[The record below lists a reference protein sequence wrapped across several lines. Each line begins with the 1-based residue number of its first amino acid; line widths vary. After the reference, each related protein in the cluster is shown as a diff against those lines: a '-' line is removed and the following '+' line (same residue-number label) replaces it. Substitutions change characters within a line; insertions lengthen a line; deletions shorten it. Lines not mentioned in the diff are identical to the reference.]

1 MFEQLSERFA
11 EITKNLRGMGKITE
25 KNVSETLRSVRR
37 TLLEA
42 DVNYKIAKE
51 FTESIKL
58 KAMGDKVLKSIS
70 PGQQFVKIIHS
81 ELVELMGG
89 ASVKEPELKGKI
101 PHIVMVVGL
110 QGSGKTTFV
119 AKYANRLMKSGRKPL
134 LVAADVYRPAA
145 VEQLSQLAKQ
155 IGAELFSKKG
165 DSPLKLSKDAVKQA
179 LKDNLDVVI
188 IDTAGRLQI
197 DSSMMEEL
205 RQIKDSVKPELILFV
220 ADSMSGQDAVNAASE
235 FAAQVDFDGVV
246 LTKLDGDARGGAA
259 LSIRAATKKPIVY
272 ASMGESI
279 DTLELFHPDRMAG
292 RILGMGDV
300 VTLVEKAQSV
310 VDEESAKKMEEK
322 LLKQTFTL
330 EDFLEQLIAIKKMGP
345 MQDILSMIPGIG
357 NKMKDVQV
365 DDRAL
370 ARTEAIILS
379 MTPSERN
386 KPGLIDGSR
395 RKRISKGS
403 GTSLNEVNKV
413 LKQLNQMQKMMK
425 MVGSGKMPR
434 GMSIPGQAMFS
445 RQS

>member
-220 ADSMSGQDAVNAASE
+220 ADGMSGQDAVNAASE
-235 FAAQVDFDGVV
+235 FAAQVDFDGIV

-259 LSIRAATKKPIVY
+259 LSIRAATNKPIVY

-310 VDEESAKKMEEK
+310 VDEESAKRMEEK
-322 LLKQTFTL
+322 LIKQTFTL
-330 EDFLEQLIAIKKMGP
+330 EDFLEQLDAIKKMGP
-345 MQDILSMIPGIG
+345 MQDILGMIPGIG

-379 MTPSERN
+379 MTPAERN

-413 LKQLNQMQKMMK
+413 LKQFNQMQKMMK

-434 GMSIPGQAMFS
+434 GMGIPGQAMYS
-445 RQS
+445 R

>member
-1 MFEQLSERFA
+1 MFEQLSNRFA
-11 EITKNLRGMGKITE
+11 AITKNLRGMGKITE
-25 KNVSETLRSVRR
+25 KNVSDTLRSVRR

-58 KAMGDKVLKSIS
+58 KAMGDKVLRSVS
-70 PGQQFVKIIHS
+70 PGQQLVKIIHD

-89 ASVKEPELKGKI
+89 VSVKEPELKGKT

-119 AKYANRLMKSGRKPL
+119 AKYAKRLMKAGRKPL

-145 VEQLSQLAKQ
+145 VEQLNQLGKQ
-155 IGAELFSKKG
+155 VGAEVFSNKS
-165 DSPLKLSKDAVKQA
+165 DSPLKLSIEAVKQA
-179 LKDNLDVVI
+179 EKDNRDVVI

-205 RQIKDSVKPELILFV
+205 RQIKDRVKPGLILFV
-220 ADSMSGQDAVNAASE
+220 ADGMSGQDAVNAASE

-259 LSIRAATKKPIVY
+259 LSIRAVTNKPIVY
-272 ASMGESI
+272 VSMGESI
-279 DTLELFHPDRMAG
+279 DTLELFHPDRIAG

-310 VDEESAKKMEEK
+310 VDEETAEKIEEK
-322 LLKQTFTL
+322 IRKQTFTL
-330 EDFLEQLIAIKKMGP
+330 EDFLEQLNSIKKMGP
-345 MQDILSMIPGIG
+345 MQDLMGMIPGIG
-357 NKMKDVQV
+357 NKMKDVQF
-365 DDRAL
+365 DEKAL

-386 KPGLIDGSR
+386 KPGLIGGSR
-395 RKRISKGS
+395 RKRISEGS

-413 LKQLNQMQKMMK
+413 LKQFNQMQKMMK
-425 MVGSGKMPR
+425 MVGSGKIPR
-434 GMSIPGQAMFS
+434 GMGVPGQSMFTN
-445 RQS
+445 

>member
-155 IGAELFSKKG
+155 IGAELFSNKG

-220 ADSMSGQDAVNAASE
+220 ADGMSGQDAVNAASE
-235 FAAQVDFDGVV
+235 FAAQVDFDGIV

-259 LSIRAATKKPIVY
+259 LSIRAVTKKPIFY

-310 VDEESAKKMEEK
+310 VDEESAKRMEEK
-322 LLKQTFTL
+322 LIKQTFTL
-330 EDFLEQLIAIKKMGP
+330 EDFLEQLDAIKKMGP
-345 MQDILSMIPGIG
+345 MQDILGMIPGIG

-379 MTPSERN
+379 MTPAERN

-413 LKQLNQMQKMMK
+413 LKQFNQMQKMMK

-434 GMSIPGQAMFS
+434 GMGIPGQAMYS
-445 RQS
+445 R

>member
-1 MFEQLSERFA
+1 MFEQLSNRFA
-11 EITKNLRGMGKITE
+11 AITKNLRGMGKITE
-25 KNVSETLRSVRR
+25 KNVSDTLRSVRR

-58 KAMGDKVLKSIS
+58 KAMGDKVLRSVS
-70 PGQQFVKIIHS
+70 PGQQLVKIIHD

-89 ASVKEPELKGKI
+89 ASVKEPELKGKT

-119 AKYANRLMKSGRKPL
+119 AKYAKRLMKAGRKPL

-145 VEQLSQLAKQ
+145 VEQLNQLGKQ
-155 IGAELFSKKG
+155 VGAEVFSNKS
-165 DSPLKLSKDAVKQA
+165 DSPLKLSIDAVKQA
-179 LKDNLDVVI
+179 EKDKRDVVI

-205 RQIKDSVKPELILFV
+205 RQIKDRVKPGLILFV
-220 ADSMSGQDAVNAASE
+220 ADGMSGQDAVNAASE

-259 LSIRAATKKPIVY
+259 LSIRAVTNKPIVF

-279 DTLELFHPDRMAG
+279 DTLELFHPDRIAG

-310 VDEESAKKMEEK
+310 VDEETADKIEEK
-322 LLKQTFTL
+322 IRKQTFTL
-330 EDFLEQLIAIKKMGP
+330 EDFLEQLNGIKKMGP
-345 MQDILSMIPGIG
+345 MQDLLGLIPGIG
-357 NKMKDVQV
+357 NKMKDVQF
-365 DDRAL
+365 DEKAL

-386 KPGLIDGSR
+386 KPGLIDGGR

-413 LKQLNQMQKMMK
+413 LKQFNQMQKMMK
-425 MVGSGKMPR
+425 MVGSGKIPR
-434 GMSIPGQAMFS
+434 GMGIPGQSTFTN
-445 RQS
+445 

>member
-25 KNVSETLRSVRR
+25 KNVSDTLRSVRR

-51 FTESIKL
+51 FTESNKL
-58 KAMGDKVLKSIS
+58 KAMGDKVLKSVS
-70 PGQQFVKIIHS
+70 PGQQFVKIIHA

-101 PHIVMVVGL
+101 PHIVMVIGL

-220 ADSMSGQDAVNAASE
+220 ADGMSGQDAVNAASE
-235 FAAQVDFDGVV
+235 FAAQVDFDGIV

-259 LSIRAATKKPIVY
+259 LSIRAATNKPIVY

-310 VDEESAKKMEEK
+310 VDEESAKRMEEK
-322 LLKQTFTL
+322 LIKQTFTL
-330 EDFLEQLIAIKKMGP
+330 EDFLEQLDAIKKMGP
-345 MQDILSMIPGIG
+345 MQDILGMIPGIG

-379 MTPSERN
+379 MTPAERN

-413 LKQLNQMQKMMK
+413 LKQFNQMQKMMK

-434 GMSIPGQAMFS
+434 GMGIPGQAMYS
-445 RQS
+445 R

>member
-220 ADSMSGQDAVNAASE
+220 ADGMSGQDAVNAASE
-235 FAAQVDFDGVV
+235 FAAQVDFDGIV

-259 LSIRAATKKPIVY
+259 LSIRAATNKPIVY

-310 VDEESAKKMEEK
+310 VDEESAERMEEK
-322 LLKQTFTL
+322 LIKQTFTL
-330 EDFLEQLIAIKKMGP
+330 EDFLEQLNAIKKMGP
-345 MQDILSMIPGIG
+345 MQDILGMIPGIG

-379 MTPSERN
+379 MTPAERN

-413 LKQLNQMQKMMK
+413 LKQFNQMQKMMK

-434 GMSIPGQAMFS
+434 GMGIPGQAMYS
-445 RQS
+445 R

>member
-1 MFEQLSERFA
+1 MFELLSGRFA

-25 KNVSETLRSVRR
+25 KNVSDTLRSVRR

-58 KAMGDKVLKSIS
+58 KAMGDKVLKSVS
-70 PGQQFVKIIHS
+70 PGQQIIKIIHD

-89 ASVKEPELKGKI
+89 ATVKEPELKGKT

-119 AKYANRLMKSGRKPL
+119 AKYANRLMQSGRKPL

-145 VEQLSQLAKQ
+145 VEQLSQLGKQ
-155 IGAELFSKKG
+155 IGAEVFSNKG

-179 LKDNLDVVI
+179 IRDNRDVVI

-197 DSSMMEEL
+197 DSLMMEEL

-220 ADSMSGQDAVNAASE
+220 ADGMSGQDAVNAASE

-259 LSIRAATKKPIVY
+259 LSIRAATNKPIVY

-279 DTLELFHPDRMAG
+279 DRLELFHPDRMAG

-310 VDEESAKKMEEK
+310 VDDKTAKKMEEK
-322 LLKQTFTL
+322 FRKQTFTL
-330 EDFLEQLIAIKKMGP
+330 EDFLEQLNSIKKMGP
-345 MQDILSMIPGIG
+345 MQDLLGMIPGIG
-357 NKMKDVQV
+357 NKMKDIQI
-365 DDRAL
+365 DDRAM

-403 GTSLNEVNKV
+403 GTSLNQVNNV
-413 LKQLNQMQKMMK
+413 LKQFSQMQKMMK
-425 MVGSGKMPR
+425 MAGSGKIPH
-434 GMSIPGQAMFS
+434 GMGIPGQAMFS
-445 RQS
+445 K

>member
-1 MFEQLSERFA
+1 MFEQLSGRFA
-11 EITKNLRGMGKITE
+11 EITKNLRGLGKITD
-25 KNVSETLRSVRR
+25 KNISDTVRSVRR

-42 DVNYKIAKE
+42 DVNYKVAKK
-51 FTESIKL
+51 FTESIKS
-58 KAMGDKVLKSIS
+58 KAMGDKVLRSVS
-70 PGQQFVKIIHS
+70 PGQQIVKIIYD

-89 ASVKEPELKGKI
+89 ASVKEPELKGKK

-155 IGAELFSKKG
+155 IGAELFSNKG

-179 LKDNLDVVI
+179 VRDNRDVVI

-197 DSSMMEEL
+197 DSAMMGEL
-205 RQIKDSVKPELILFV
+205 RQIKESLKPELILFV
-220 ADSMSGQDAVNAASE
+220 ADGMSGQDAVNAASE
-235 FAAQVDFDGVV
+235 FAAQIDFDGVV

-259 LSIRAATKKPIVY
+259 LSICAATNKPIVY

-310 VDEESAKKMEEK
+310 VNDETALKMKEK
-322 LLKQTFTL
+322 FRKQTFTL
-330 EDFLEQLIAIKKMGP
+330 EDFLEQLNSIKKMGP
-345 MQDILSMIPGIG
+345 MQDLLGMIPGMG
-357 NKMKDVQV
+357 NKMKDIQL

-370 ARTEAIILS
+370 TRTEAIILS
-379 MTPSERN
+379 MTPSERI
-386 KPGLIDGSR
+386 KPGVIDGSR

-413 LKQLNQMQKMMK
+413 LKQFNQMQKMMK
-425 MVGSGKMPR
+425 MVGAGKIPQ
-434 GMSIPGQAMFS
+434 GMGFPGQAMFTK
-445 RQS
+445 

>member
-89 ASVKEPELKGKI
+89 ASVKEPELNGKI

-145 VEQLSQLAKQ
+145 VEQLRQLAKQ

-220 ADSMSGQDAVNAASE
+220 ADGMSGQDAVNAASE

-259 LSIRAATKKPIVY
+259 LSIRAATNKPIVY

-300 VTLVEKAQSV
+300 VTLVERRSQS
-310 VDEESAKKMEEK
+310 
-322 LLKQTFTL
+322 L
-330 EDFLEQLIAIKKMGP
+330 
-345 MQDILSMIPGIG
+345 
-357 NKMKDVQV
+357 MK
-365 DDRAL
+365 RAP
-370 ARTEAIILS
+370 REW
-379 MTPSERN
+379 
-386 KPGLIDGSR
+386 
-395 RKRISKGS
+395 KRS
-403 GTSLNEVNKV
+403 
-413 LKQLNQMQKMMK
+413 
-425 MVGSGKMPR
+425 
-434 GMSIPGQAMFS
+434 
-445 RQS
+445 

>member
-220 ADSMSGQDAVNAASE
+220 ADGMSGQDAVNAASE

-259 LSIRAATKKPIVY
+259 LSIRAATNKPIVY

-310 VDEESAKKMEEK
+310 VDEESAERMEEK
-322 LLKQTFTL
+322 LIKQTFTL
-330 EDFLEQLIAIKKMGP
+330 EDFLEQLNAIKKMGP
-345 MQDILSMIPGIG
+345 MQDILGMIPGIG

-379 MTPSERN
+379 MTPAERN

-413 LKQLNQMQKMMK
+413 LKQFNQMQKMMK

-434 GMSIPGQAMFS
+434 GMGIPGQAMYS
-445 RQS
+445 R

>member
-101 PHIVMVVGL
+101 PHIVMVIGL

-220 ADSMSGQDAVNAASE
+220 ADGMSGQDAVNAASE
-235 FAAQVDFDGVV
+235 FAAQVDFDGIV

-259 LSIRAATKKPIVY
+259 LSIRAVTKKPIFY

-310 VDEESAKKMEEK
+310 VDEESAKRMEEK
-322 LLKQTFTL
+322 LIKQTFTL
-330 EDFLEQLIAIKKMGP
+330 EDFLEQLDAIKKMGP
-345 MQDILSMIPGIG
+345 MQDILGMIPGIG

-379 MTPSERN
+379 MTPAERN

-413 LKQLNQMQKMMK
+413 LKQFNQMQKMMK

-434 GMSIPGQAMFS
+434 GMGIPGQAMYS
-445 RQS
+445 R